1 MMTNR
6 VPNKDGSED
15 PLCEYVIRRVKKI
28 TLKRLHYAIKC
39 VK

>member
-1 MMTNR
+1 MMTNT

-15 PLCEYVIRRVKKI
+15 PFCEYVIGRVKKI